1 MYARV
6 NVAVDGSNMWFVL
19 KDGAVAA
26 DLIDVCV
33 DSRPRSTCCLSIC
46 SPDRDARRDKTEK

>member
-19 KDGAVAA
+19 NDGAMAA
-26 DLIDVCV
+26 DLIDVFV
-33 DSRPRSTCCLSIC
+33 DARPRSTCCLSILF
-46 SPDRDARRDKTEK
+46 T